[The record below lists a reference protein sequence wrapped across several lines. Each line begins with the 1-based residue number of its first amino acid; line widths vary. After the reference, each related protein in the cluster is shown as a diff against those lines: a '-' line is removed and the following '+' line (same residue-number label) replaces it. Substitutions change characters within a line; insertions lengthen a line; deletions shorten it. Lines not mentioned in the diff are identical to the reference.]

1 MRLNNFGWGR
11 DDVHSNQ
18 EISDPR
24 CYDADVLQRWD
35 DAPQTRHSPDIR
47 PYRVIFL
54 LLIHSVCPHPPIF
67 KILAWRC
74 YSNYS
79 VKFLRYSRVLSL
91 CSKTPCFVFIL
102 WPSRGVTMP
111 HCAAWSSPLIIFSQ
125 LKFLLCWILVIYI
138 IGSPQT
144 MRALIVMIPSQK
156 LDQRPINETKN
167 SVKIFKFLLNN
178 TIYFRVL
185 PHFTIF
191 TARDGRH

>member
-1 MRLNNFGWGR
+1 MSTVIRRSRIQVLGCGWSPEMRSRSPDPTQSWAQTISCNLPSLDTLRLPPPANLQNTRLKMLQQLLCKFPR
-11 DDVHSNQ
+11 DSPPLLFVQQNALFCSYFVPG
-18 EISDPR
+18 S
-24 CYDADVLQRWD
+24 D
-35 DAPQTRHSPDIR
+35 DAALCCVELTA
-47 PYRVIFL
+47 YYFL
-54 LLIHSVCPHPPIF
+54 AIKIPSLL
-67 KILAWRC
+67 
-74 YSNYS
+74 
-79 VKFLRYSRVLSL
+79 FLE
-91 CSKTPCFVFIL
+91 
-102 WPSRGVTMP
+102 
-111 HCAAWSSPLIIFSQ
+111 
-125 LKFLLCWILVIYI
+125 IYI

>member
-1 MRLNNFGWGR
+1 MMSTAIRTSR
-11 DDVHSNQ
+11 AH
-18 EISDPR
+18 R
-24 CYDADVLQRWD
+24 CYDSDVLLREMRWC
-35 DAPQTRHSPDIR
+35 SPDPTQSWYQTISCNLPSLDTLR
-47 PYRVIFL
+47 L
-54 LLIHSVCPHPPIF
+54 PPGNLQD
-67 KILAWRC
+67 ILAWRC

-79 VKFLRYSRVLSL
+79 EFLKLFCFAAKHLVL
-91 CSKTPCFVFIL
+91 FIFCG
-102 WPSRGVTMP
+102 SEGRVTMP
-111 HCAAWSSPLIIFSQ
+111 YCAAWSSPLIIFSQ

-156 LDQRPINETKN
+156 LDQRPINKTKN

>member
-1 MRLNNFGWGR
+1 M
-11 DDVHSNQ
+11 
-18 EISDPR
+18 
-24 CYDADVLQRWD
+24 
-35 DAPQTRHSPDIR
+35 
-47 PYRVIFL
+47 
-54 LLIHSVCPHPPIF
+54 
-67 KILAWRC
+67 
-74 YSNYS
+74 
-79 VKFLRYSRVLSL
+79 
-91 CSKTPCFVFIL
+91 
-102 WPSRGVTMP
+102 
-111 HCAAWSSPLIIFSQ
+111 
-125 LKFLLCWILVIYI
+125 IYI

>member
-1 MRLNNFGWGR
+1 MMSTAIRTSLA
-11 DDVHSNQ
+11 H
-18 EISDPR
+18 R
-24 CYDADVLQRWD
+24 CYDSDVLLREMRWC
-35 DAPQTRHSPDIR
+35 SPDPTQSWYQTTSCNLPSLDTLLTPSPTRQSSGYLLEDVTAITLSFLDA
-47 PYRVIFL
+47 VQLFCFAAKHLVLFIF
-54 LLIHSVCPHPPIF
+54 CG
-67 KILAWRC
+67 
-74 YSNYS
+74 
-79 VKFLRYSRVLSL
+79 
-91 CSKTPCFVFIL
+91 SKG
-102 WPSRGVTMP
+102 RVTMP
-111 HCAAWSSPLIIFSQ
+111 YCAAWSSPLIIFSQ

-144 MRALIVMIPSQK
+144 MRSLIVMIPSQK

>member
-1 MRLNNFGWGR
+1 MRWR
-11 DDVHSNQ
+11 
-18 EISDPR
+18 
-24 CYDADVLQRWD
+24 
-35 DAPQTRHSPDIR
+35 SPDPTQSWYQTISCNLPSLDTLR
-47 PYRVIFL
+47 LPPPANLQNTRLKMLQQL
-54 LLIHSVCPHPPIF
+54 LC
-67 KILAWRC
+67 
-74 YSNYS
+74 
-79 VKFLRYSRVLSL
+79 KFLRYSPLLSL

-111 HCAAWSSPLIIFSQ
+111 HCTAWSSPLIIFSQ

>member
-1 MRLNNFGWGR
+1 MRWR
-11 DDVHSNQ
+11 
-18 EISDPR
+18 
-24 CYDADVLQRWD
+24 
-35 DAPQTRHSPDIR
+35 SPDPTQSWYQTISCNLPSLDTLR
-47 PYRVIFL
+47 LPPPANLQNTRLKMLQQL
-54 LLIHSVCPHPPIF
+54 LC
-67 KILAWRC
+67 
-74 YSNYS
+74 
-79 VKFLRYSRVLSL
+79 KFLRYSQSSPLFVQQNVLF
-91 CSKTPCFVFIL
+91 CFYIL